1 MIESFSNLI
10 NQYFKQKKT
19 IPEFVR
25 ENYSPHE
32 YATKDRTIRRYLSG
46 EVVPQY
52 HAAKELVE
60 KLDIEI
66 SENELMEILNYS
78 RTERETNIDYKHSYL
93 FEKISARTTDL
104 FKDSDYLEYEI
115 QNMFTER
122 VNEATAGDVKKY
134 LIALVEYDL
143 ENRPEN
149 IFGNRSQK
157 SEYDK
162 IEGEIKE

>member
-1 MIESFSNLI
+1 
-10 NQYFKQKKT
+10 
-19 IPEFVR
+19 
-25 ENYSPHE
+25 
-32 YATKDRTIRRYLSG
+32 
-46 EVVPQY
+46 
-52 HAAKELVE
+52 
-60 KLDIEI
+60 
-66 SENELMEILNYS
+66 
-78 RTERETNIDYKHSYL
+78 
-93 FEKISARTTDL
+93 
-104 FKDSDYLEYEI
+104 
-115 QNMFTER
+115 MFTER

>member
-78 RTERETNIDYKHSYL
+78 RTERETNIDYKHSYPPGQPTC
-93 FEKISARTTDL
+93 SRTPIIW
-104 FKDSDYLEYEI
+104 S
-115 QNMFTER
+115 M
-122 VNEATAGDVKKY
+122 KY
-134 LIALVEYDL
+134 RICSL
-143 ENRPEN
+143 
-149 IFGNRSQK
+149 
-157 SEYDK
+157 
-162 IEGEIKE
+162 KE